1 MNWPL
6 STVSLVQRGHSD
18 AVIRKIFGENAQR
31 LAPMNFALA

>member
-6 STVSLVQRGHSD
+6 STVGLVQRGRSD

-31 LAPMNFALA
+31 VAPTNFALA